1 MAGATPANPA
11 TLVASRKLSRL
22 MADALLIFKP
32 DASYRLAARAG
43 IWGWLSTERDWKVES
58 LAWFQPPAS
67 LIESHYDFLKGRP
80 FFPWL
85 VDFMTALPLAVGRV
99 TASGETLER
108 MRHDL
113 GETRIAQ
120 SRPGS
125 LRERY
130 GIFGGVNCLHLSD
143 SPESGTAEVARWA
156 KFVQLDEVSV
166 DLAVETDK
174 FDHTYRL
181 RSLATQVA
189 GGVHVELASQMIR
202 ELLTEESE
210 IDGDRLQA
218 LWRIT
223 LGALA

>member
-1 MAGATPANPA
+1 
-11 TLVASRKLSRL
+11 

-32 DASYRLAARAG
+32 DASYRLAVRAG
-43 IWGWLSTERDWKVES
+43 IWGWLSSERDWKVES

-99 TASGETLER
+99 TASGETLEQ

-130 GIFGGVNCLHLSD
+130 GIYGGVNCLHLSD
-143 SPESGTAEVARWA
+143 SPETGSAEIKRWSE
-156 KFVQLDEVSV
+156 FVQLDEVSV
-166 DLAVETDK
+166 DLAADSDK
-174 FDHTYRL
+174 PDHTYRL

-189 GGVHVELASQMIR
+189 GGFHVELASQVVR
-202 ELLTEESE
+202 ELLAEESE
-210 IDGDRLQA
+210 VDGERLQA
-218 LWRIT
+218 LWRII

>member
-1 MAGATPANPA
+1 
-11 TLVASRKLSRL
+11 

-32 DASYRLAARAG
+32 DSAYRLSARAG
-43 IWGWLSTERDWKVES
+43 LWGWLASEREWKVES

-67 LIESHYDFLKGRP
+67 LIETHYDFLQGRP

-85 VDFMTALPLAVGRV
+85 VDFMTALPLIVGRV
-99 TASGETLER
+99 TASAEALKQ

-130 GIFGGVNCLHLSD
+130 GIFGGLNCLHLSD
-143 SPESGTAEVARWA
+143 APETGAAEVERWS
-156 KFVQLDEVSV
+156 KVVQLDKVGVRLETS
-166 DLAVETDK
+166 TDK
-174 FDHTYRL
+174 PDHTYHL

-189 GGVHVELASQMIR
+189 AGIHVELASQLMR
-202 ELLTEESE
+202 ELLAEESN
-210 IDGDRLQA
+210 IDGSQLEA
-218 LWRIT
+218 LYRIT

>member
-1 MAGATPANPA
+1 
-11 TLVASRKLSRL
+11 

-32 DASYRLAARAG
+32 DASYRLSARAG
-43 IWGWLSTERDWKVES
+43 IWGWLSSERDWKVES
-58 LAWFQPPAS
+58 LAWFQPPAA

-99 TASGETLER
+99 TASGATLEQ

-130 GIFGGVNCLHLSD
+130 GIYGGVNCLHLSD
-143 SPESGTAEVARWA
+143 SPETGSAEVKRWA
-156 KFVQLDEVSV
+156 EFVQLDKVSV
-166 DLAVETDK
+166 DLAFESDK
-174 FDHTYRL
+174 PDHTYRL

-189 GGVHVELASQMIR
+189 GGFHVELASQTIR
-202 ELLTEESE
+202 ELLAEESE
-210 IDGDRLQA
+210 IEGDQLQA
-218 LWRIT
+218 LWRII

>member
-1 MAGATPANPA
+1 
-11 TLVASRKLSRL
+11 
-22 MADALLIFKP
+22 MADALVIFKP
-32 DASYRLAARAG
+32 DAAYRIAARAG
-43 IWGWLSTERDWKVES
+43 IWGWLTSEREWKVES
-58 LAWFQPPAS
+58 LTWFQPPAA

-80 FFPWL
+80 FFGWL
-85 VDFMTALPLAVGRV
+85 VDFMTALAMPVGRV
-99 TASGETLER
+99 TASADALER

-113 GETRIAQ
+113 GETRIQQ

-143 SPESGTAEVARWA
+143 APETGASEVARWA
-156 KFVQLDEVSV
+156 KFVQLDKIDA
-166 DLAVETDK
+166 DLEVETDK
-174 FDHTYRL
+174 PDHTFHL

-189 GGVHVELASQMIR
+189 GGIHVDLASQAIR
-202 ELLTEESE
+202 ELLAEESDIKGGE
-210 IDGDRLQA
+210 LEA

>member
-1 MAGATPANPA
+1 
-11 TLVASRKLSRL
+11 

-43 IWGWLSTERDWKVES
+43 IWGWLSAERDWKVES
-58 LAWFQPPAS
+58 LSWFQPPAS

-85 VDFMTALPLAVGRV
+85 VDFMTALPLAVGRIS
-99 TASGETLER
+99 ASGAALEQ

-130 GIFGGVNCLHLSD
+130 GIFGGINCLHLSD
-143 SPESGTAEVARWA
+143 SPETGSAEVERWS
-156 KFVQLDEVSV
+156 KFVQLSEINV
-166 DLAVETDK
+166 DLAIESDK
-174 FDHTYRL
+174 PDHTYRL

-189 GGVHVELASQMIR
+189 GGIHVELASQTMR
-202 ELLTEESE
+202 ELLAEESE
-210 IDGDRLQA
+210 IDGERLEA

>member
-1 MAGATPANPA
+1 
-11 TLVASRKLSRL
+11 V
-22 MADALLIFKP
+22 ADALVIFKP

-43 IWGWLSTERDWKVES
+43 IWGWLSSEREWKIES
-58 LAWFQPPAS
+58 LAWFQPPAG

-80 FFPWL
+80 FFGWL
-85 VDFMTALPLAVGRV
+85 VDFMTALPMLVGRV
-99 TASGETLER
+99 SASADALER

-113 GETRIAQ
+113 GETRIQQ

-143 SPESGTAEVARWA
+143 SPGTGASEVSRWTGH
-156 KFVQLDEVSV
+156 VQLDKVDV
-166 DLAVETDK
+166 DLDVDAGK
-174 FDHTYRL
+174 PDHTFHL

-189 GGVHVELASQMIR
+189 GGIHVEPASQMIR
-202 ELLTEESE
+202 ELLAEESAVE
-210 IDGDRLQA
+210 GPQLEA
-218 LWRIT
+218 LWRVI

>member
-1 MAGATPANPA
+1 
-11 TLVASRKLSRL
+11 

-58 LAWFQPPAS
+58 LAWFQPPPD

-85 VDFMTALPLAVGRV
+85 VDFMSALPLAVGRV
-99 TASGETLER
+99 TASGEALEQ

-143 SPESGTAEVARWA
+143 SPESGSAEVARWE
-156 KFVQLDEVSV
+156 KFVQLDKVAA
-166 DLAVETDK
+166 DLAVAAAK
-174 FDHTYRL
+174 PDHTYHL

-189 GGVHVELASQMIR
+189 AGIHVEPASNMIR
-202 ELLTEESE
+202 QLLAEETE
-210 IDGDRLQA
+210 IGGDQLQA
-218 LWRIT
+218 LVRIT
-223 LGALA
+223 IGALA